1 MVAMATSTDTRVE
14 ADLGFLLAQ
23 ASFAMAT
30 ELTHALASIGITPRG
45 FCVLSRALGEEKTQ
59 GALATEAALDKTT
72 MVVTVDELEAA
83 GLAERRPSTT
93 DRRVRIIAVTP
104 EGERKVA
111 EGQAIVDEVHR
122 SVLENLSPEERD
134 GFVAGLERLASGRL
148 ATPVECQR
156 PPRRRAPRLS

>member
-1 MVAMATSTDTRVE
+1 MATSADIRTDT
-14 ADLGFLLAQ
+14 DLGFLLSQ
-23 ASFAMAT
+23 ASFALAT
-30 ELTHALASIGITPRG
+30 ELTAALATIGVTPRG
-45 FCVLSRALGEEKTQ
+45 FCVLSKALGEEKTQ
-59 GALATEAALDKTT
+59 GTLAVEAALDKTT